1 MVEFYIV
8 AEQRRGRRKAADEIG
23 NPVTIENIP
32 LAVVLCM
39 NEGIGRGHAVAK
51 TISRRHDRLRAPV
64 SMGHGGKIGLAK
76 IVARAPGAVE
86 REISSSRAI
95 AAGRAPKN
103 AGKVVSAPSRAGDGG
118 ICVT

>member
-8 AEQRRGRRKAADEIG
+8 AERRSGRRKAADEIG
-23 NPVTIENIP
+23 NPVTIENIS

-64 SMGHGGKIGLAK
+64 SMGDAGKIGLAK
-76 IVARAPGAVE
+76 IAARAPGAAAPA
-86 REISSSRAI
+86 ISSSRPT
-95 AAGRAPKN
+95 AAVRAPETAAKR
-103 AGKVVSAPSRAGDGG
+103 VTDRAPAAVRA
-118 ICVT
+118 V